1 MTYDY
6 YIQFLT
12 QFDCDQLP
20 KGPVTFHNP
29 IQAGDLIFLEDA
41 DTDDTLGNLKLISE
55 CHLVQ
60 LVAHAPNGS
69 ILLVSG
75 KGMNPHDLLVT
86 KERPLIDLLKA
97 EYATD
102 PAQ

>member
-12 QFDCDQLP
+12 QFDRDQLP

-29 IQAGDLIFLEDA
+29 IQAGDLIFLDDA
-41 DTDDTLGNLKLISE
+41 DTDDESGNLKPIGE

-60 LVAHAPNGS
+60 LVAHTPNGS
-69 ILLVSG
+69 TLLVSG

-86 KERPLIDLLKA
+86 PEHPLIDLLKA
-97 EYATD
+97 EYAPD